1 MNRGRMTSRV
11 RIQFVALVML
21 VGMGALGL
29 RLWWIQV
36 AHGAEWTSQLR
47 GSSQATVR
55 IPSVRGE
62 IKDRN
67 GVTLVQNRASYE
79 VDFYLPEMVKG
90 YRERFGSPPL
100 SEYRAIING
109 MPKDQKEPDI
119 IKIVNDG
126 IVPRLNDLD
135 LARDYNAAKLQRH
148 YRNDTEV
155 PFSYIKDIDFPTMAK
170 FSEHDVGLPGVDI
183 AIKPVRS
190 YVYGALAAHILG
202 YVGMPDDINKEE
214 ASKFTFYQ
222 QDVEGKSNI
231 EKTMDEYLRGKPGVR
246 YLRKNA
252 KGTIEGVLRE
262 DPPQQGANVFLTIDT
277 RIQAIA
283 EEALRAVG
291 RAGAVVVDPN
301 NGNVLAMATVPS
313 FDPNTFIPSIKAKD
327 WKALQKDEGD
337 PLVNRAISALPPGS
351 TFKLITA
358 LSGLRGTKNLAGA
371 KYSCGGGVS
380 YGDHFFQCWV
390 AEKHYTHG
398 TLGLPD
404 AIKVSCDSFFY
415 QYGNAASIQS
425 IDQIGK
431 MLGIGEESGL
441 QLTGEQTGNMPGPE
455 WMQIHHPQER
465 WSQAQTANVSIG
477 QGYTLVSPLQLAMAY
492 ATIANGGVCY
502 YPRLVDKIL
511 KQDGSPVLDERG
523 NPAAAPPRVR
533 SDLRQEISPDKIELV
548 RKGLWKVVNE
558 DGGTGGRARLKD
570 WMVAG
575 KTGTAQATDR
585 GHKDTVAWFACFAP
599 FDHPK
604 YVVAVM
610 VQGGEHGGSVA
621 GPIATRIIERTLALD
636 EGKFNMQVAWLAP
649 AHKANPFQ
657 MIKDVNYAGGN
668 VPSGDEEN
676 ADESQNATAEMASS
690 DASPDVEPEADTQ
703 GKVRRRA
710 SAPVARAL
718 PAAPAAPRNFFQ
730 RLFGVHSPPQLFS
743 TALWSTPA
751 TGTCA
756 GAPAAQPPARTH
768 TMNPR
773 LEKLRQDSAAW
784 LMTGQPLHFYDRQS
798 KKDFGAFLSKDRQQA
813 HTQRGKT
820 RIPRGLAR
828 ERPAGGI

>member
-1 MNRGRMTSRV
+1 MNRHRNNWRL
-11 RIQFVALVML
+11 RIQFLALFML
-21 VGMGALGL
+21 LGMGALGL

-36 AHGAEWTSQLR
+36 AHGVEWTAQLR
-47 GSSQATVR
+47 TSSQATVR

-67 GVTLVQNRASYE
+67 GLTLVQNRASYE

-100 SEYRAIING
+100 TEYRATING
-109 MPKDQKEPDI
+109 MPKDMKEPDI

-126 IVPRLNDLD
+126 IIPRLNDLD
-135 LARDYNAAKLQRH
+135 LARDYNSNRLQRH

-190 YVYGALAAHILG
+190 YIYGALAAHLLG
-202 YVGMPDDINKEE
+202 YVGMPDDVDKEE
-214 ASKFTFYQ
+214 ARKFTFYQ
-222 QDVEGKSNI
+222 ADVEGKSNI
-231 EKTMDEYLRGKPGVR
+231 EKSMDEYLRGKPGMR
-246 YLRKNA
+246 YLRKSA
-252 KGTIEGVLRE
+252 KGTIEGILRE
-262 DPPQQGANVFLTIDT
+262 DPPQQGANVFLTLDA
-277 RIQAIA
+277 RIQSIA

-291 RAGAVVVDPN
+291 RGGAVVVDPN
-301 NGNVLAMATVPS
+301 NGNILAMASVPS
-313 FDPNTFIPSIKAKD
+313 FDPNKFIPSIKAKD
-327 WKALQKDEGD
+327 WKALQKDEAD

-351 TFKLITA
+351 TFKLITSLA
-358 LSGLRGTKNLAGA
+358 GLRRNLANA
-371 KYSCGGGVS
+371 RYNCGGGVS
-380 YGDHFFQCWV
+380 YGNHFFQCWA

-398 TLGLPD
+398 TLGLVD

-425 IDQIGK
+425 IDTVGK

-441 QLTGEQTGNMPGPE
+441 RLTGEQTGNLPGPE

-492 ATIANGGVCY
+492 ATIANGGICY
-502 YPRLVDKIL
+502 YPRLVDKVL
-511 KQDGSPVLDERG
+511 KQDGSPVLEEHG
-523 NPAAAPPRVR
+523 NVAVPQTPQVR
-533 SDLRQEISPDKIELV
+533 SDLRKELSPDKIELV

-558 DGGTGGRARLKD
+558 EGGTGGRARLKD
-570 WMVAG
+570 VQVAG

-599 FDHPK
+599 FENPK

-621 GPIATRIIERTLALD
+621 GPVATRILERALALD
-636 EGKFNMQVAWLAP
+636 EGKFDMQVTWLSP

-657 MIKDVNYAGGN
+657 MLKDVNYAGGN
-668 VPSGDEEN
+668 IPSGDEEN
-676 ADESQNATAEMASS
+676 ADESQNATAQMASS
-690 DASPDVEPEADTQ
+690 DAAPDVEPEADSRGQ
-703 GKVRRRA
+703 VRRRA
-710 SAPVARAL
+710 AVPAGRAVPVA
-718 PAAPAAPRNFFQ
+718 APQPRNFFE
-730 RLFGVHSPPQLFS
+730 RLFGIRRPP
-743 TALWSTPA
+743 
-751 TGTCA
+751 
-756 GAPAAQPPARTH
+756 APAPTPPPAR
-768 TMNPR
+768 R
-773 LEKLRQDSAAW
+773 
-784 LMTGQPLHFYDRQS
+784 
-798 KKDFGAFLSKDRQQA
+798 
-813 HTQRGKT
+813 RGI
-820 RIPRGLAR
+820 R
-828 ERPAGGI
+828 

>member
-1 MNRGRMTSRV
+1 MNRGRLSSRL
-11 RIQFVALVML
+11 RIQLVGVLML
-21 VGMGALGL
+21 LGMGALGL

-36 AHGAEWTSQLR
+36 AHGEVWTSQLR

-90 YRERFGSPPL
+90 YRERFGPPPL
-100 SEYRAIING
+100 TEYRAIING

-119 IKIVNDG
+119 IKIVNGG

-135 LARDYNAAKLQRH
+135 LARDYNAGKLQKH

-155 PFSYIKDIDFPTMAK
+155 PYSYVKDIDFPTLAK

-202 YVGMPDDINKEE
+202 YVGMPNDIDKEE
-214 ASKFTFYQ
+214 AGKFTFYQ

-231 EKTMDEYLRGKPGVR
+231 EKTMDQYLRGKPGVR

-252 KGTIEGVLRE
+252 KGTIEGVLKE
-262 DPPQQGANVFLTIDT
+262 DPPQQGANVFLTIDS

-283 EEALRAVG
+283 EEALRVVS

-301 NGNVLAMATVPS
+301 NGNVLAMMSVPS

-327 WKALQKDEGD
+327 WKALQKDEAD
-337 PLVNRAISALPPGS
+337 PLVNRAISCLPPGS
-351 TFKLITA
+351 TFKLITSLA
-358 LSGLRGTKNLAGA
+358 GLRGAKNLAGA

-390 AEKHYTHG
+390 ASKHYTHG
-398 TLGLPD
+398 TIGLAD

-415 QYGNAASIQS
+415 QYGNAAGIQS
-425 IDQIGK
+425 IDHIGK

-441 QLTGEQTGNMPGPE
+441 QLSGEQTGNMPGPE

-465 WSQAQTANVSIG
+465 WSQAQTANVTIG

-502 YPRLVDKIL
+502 YPRLVDKVL
-511 KQDGSPVLDERG
+511 KQDGSPLLDEQG
-523 NPAAAPPRVR
+523 NPAAPPPRVR
-533 SDLRQEISPDKIELV
+533 SDLRQEIPPDRIELV

-558 DGGTGGRARLKD
+558 GGGTGGRAHLQD
-570 WMVAG
+570 WVVAG
-575 KTGTAQATDR
+575 KTGTAQATER
-585 GHKDTVAWFACFAP
+585 GHEENVAWFACFAP

-604 YVVAVM
+604 YVVVVM
-610 VQGGEHGGSVA
+610 VQGASGHGGEVA
-621 GPIATRIIERTLALD
+621 GPIATRILERTLAQD
-636 EGKFNMQVAWLAP
+636 EGKFDMQVAWLAP
-649 AHKANPFQ
+649 AHHANPLQ
-657 MIKDVNYAGGN
+657 LIKSVAYHGAGGN
-668 VPSGDEEN
+668 LGSVDEEDAN
-676 ADESQNATAEMASS
+676 QSQSGTAQMASS
-690 DASPDVEPEADTQ
+690 DASPDVEPEADAQ
-703 GKVRRRA
+703 GKVQRRGSA
-710 SAPVARAL
+710 SAVRTA
-718 PAAPAAPRNFFQ
+718 PAAPQAPRNFFE
-730 RLFGVHSPPQLFS
+730 RLFGVRRQPAPASPP
-743 TALWSTPA
+743 PPPPNRRR
-751 TGTCA
+751 GT
-756 GAPAAQPPARTH
+756 
-768 TMNPR
+768 N
-773 LEKLRQDSAAW
+773 
-784 LMTGQPLHFYDRQS
+784 
-798 KKDFGAFLSKDRQQA
+798 
-813 HTQRGKT
+813 T
-820 RIPRGLAR
+820 R
-828 ERPAGGI
+828 

>member
-1 MNRGRMTSRV
+1 MNRRRLSPRL
-11 RIQFVALVML
+11 RIQFVGLLML
-21 VGMGALGL
+21 LGMGALAL

-36 AHGAEWTSQLR
+36 AHGAEWTAQIR

-55 IPSVRGE
+55 LPSVRGE

-67 GVTLVQNRASYE
+67 GLPLVQNRASYE

-90 YRERFGSPPL
+90 YRERFGQPPVN
-100 SEYRAIING
+100 EYRAIING

-126 IVPRLNDLD
+126 VVPRLGDLD
-135 LARDYNAAKLQRH
+135 LARDYNASQLQRH

-190 YVYGALAAHILG
+190 YVYGALAAHLLG
-202 YVGMPDDINKEE
+202 YVGAPDDVNKEE
-214 ASKFTFYQ
+214 ARRYTFYQ
-222 QDVEGKSNI
+222 GDVDGKSNI
-231 EKTMDEYLRGKPGVR
+231 EKSMDEYLRGKPGVR
-246 YLRKNA
+246 YLRRNA
-252 KGTIEGVLRE
+252 KGVIDGVLHE
-262 DPPQQGANVFLTIDT
+262 DPPKQGANVFLTIDA
-277 RIQAIA
+277 RIQAIT
-283 EEALRAVG
+283 EEALRAVS

-301 NGNVLAMATVPS
+301 NGNIWAMASVPS

-351 TFKLITA
+351 TFKLVTA
-358 LSGLRGTKNLAGA
+358 LAGLRGSKNLANA

-380 YGDHFFQCWV
+380 YGDHFFRCWV

-398 TLGLPD
+398 TIGLAD

-415 QYGNAASIQS
+415 QYGNAAGIHS
-425 IDQIGK
+425 IDAVGK

-441 QLTGEQTGNMPGPE
+441 QLSGEQTGNMPGPE
-455 WMQIHHPQER
+455 WMQVHHPQER

-492 ATIANGGVCY
+492 ATAANGGTCY
-502 YPRLVDKIL
+502 YPRLVDKL
-511 KQDGSPVLDERG
+511 LNQDGSPVLDEHG
-523 NPAAAPPRVR
+523 KPAVPQTPRVR
-533 SDLRQEISPDKIELV
+533 FDLRREISPQDIDLV

-570 WMVAG
+570 VVVAG

-585 GHKDTVAWFACFAP
+585 GHEENVAWFACFAP

-610 VQGGEHGGSVA
+610 VQGASGHGGEVA
-621 GPIATRIIERTLALD
+621 GPIATRILERTLAQD
-636 EGKFNMQVAWLAP
+636 EGKFDMQVASLAP
-649 AHKANPFQ
+649 AHHANPLQ
-657 MIKDVNYAGGN
+657 LIKAVSYAGGN
-668 VPSGDEEN
+668 LGSEDEEG
-676 ADESQNATAEMASS
+676 ADTSQKADVQMATAEA
-690 DASPDVEPEADTQ
+690 APDVEPEADAEGQ
-703 GKVRRRA
+703 VKKARL
-710 SAPVARAL
+710 PRAL
-718 PAAPAAPRNFFQ
+718 PVAAPAAKPRNFFE
-730 RLFGVHSPPQLFS
+730 RLFGVRRSPPQ
-743 TALWSTPA
+743 ATP
-751 TGTCA
+751 
-756 GAPAAQPPARTH
+756 PPARRST
-768 TMNPR
+768 
-773 LEKLRQDSAAW
+773 
-784 LMTGQPLHFYDRQS
+784 
-798 KKDFGAFLSKDRQQA
+798 
-813 HTQRGKT
+813 T
-820 RIPRGLAR
+820 R
-828 ERPAGGI
+828 